1 MNAGVSITPC
11 PVVSRPERAFVLL
24 SVALTSNIGG
34 TLEMIAP
41 LASKQSSWRKTGSP
55 WQACYWTALA
65 VVFTWAIWQR
75 FALPLTPIADPDTWG
90 YLSPALR
97 KLTGAEFG
105 HSHGRNFLYPGFLY
119 FVLRCF
125 GDFRAIGV
133 VQHLLG
139 LAAGGLFLLTWRH
152 LRVFVPASLVNPSLH
167 NAFGLAGTAIYLLAS
182 DTIRIETQL
191 RPEGV
196 CAFLISI
203 SLYFAIQF
211 VSCSFLEH
219 RRTGTVV
226 CGSATVLTLLLL
238 ASAKPSFW
246 FAAIVI
252 MVPVTTFFLRS
263 NWGRQKIALGLGIA
277 LIASLVLWPER
288 ILSRKDEAS
297 QTFLPTMLFVI
308 HADLIRDQM
317 AADLQEHASL
327 PYSTDWLERVYVAL
341 NSEIAKSETNYPG
354 HYPSLQFDPEYLWFD
369 PSSITTQLRREF
381 GSNISALCDFY
392 RFYYWRTWQR
402 RPFRALQK
410 VARQFSIYYYPD
422 CPAYAAMKIWP
433 LMDVYE
439 RAVTSL
445 DSEEYRKIAR
455 SLPALT
461 DFMQRTKSLAE
472 NAPATKQQPILRA
485 ALADLAVSYM
495 SLLLLALILSAI
507 IFWKQARWRRLR
519 WLAALVFFGS
529 AYNAASCL
537 EVAIVNSLEV
547 HRYITVQMYA
557 TLLTQFLAFWL
568 ILEFALDIT
577 KHRDTIA
584 GDLVAPL

>member
-1 MNAGVSITPC
+1 MMAQ
-11 PVVSRPERAFVLL
+11 
-24 SVALTSNIGG
+24 
-34 TLEMIAP
+34 
-41 LASKQSSWRKTGSP
+41 LASRQSFRPGKDLLWP
-55 WQACYWTALA
+55 ICYWATVAFIFAWA
-65 VVFTWAIWQR
+65 VWQR
-75 FALPLTPIADPDTWG
+75 FKLPLSPIADPDTWG

-105 HSHGRNFLYPGFLY
+105 HSQGRNFLYPGFLY
-119 FVLRCF
+119 LVLCCF
-125 GDFRAIGV
+125 GDFRAIGI

-139 LAAGGLFLLTWRH
+139 LAAGGLFLLTWRR
-152 LRVFVPASLVNPSLH
+152 LRVFVPDSLVNPSLH
-167 NAFGLAGTAIYLLAS
+167 DAFGVTGTAIYLLAS

-191 RPEGV
+191 RPEGIS
-196 CAFLISI
+196 AFLISI
-203 SLYFAIQF
+203 NLYFAVQF
-211 VSCSFLEH
+211 ISCSFLEH
-219 RRTGTVV
+219 RRTGAIV
-226 CGSATVLTLLLL
+226 CGSATVLTSLLL

-246 FAAIVI
+246 FAAIVVT
-252 MVPVTTFFLRS
+252 VPVTAFFLRP
-263 NWGRQKIALGLGIA
+263 NWVRQKIALGLGMV

-308 HADLIRDQM
+308 HADLIRDQL
-317 AADLQEHASL
+317 ASDLKEHASL

-341 NSEIAKSETNYPG
+341 NSEIAKSQTNYPG
-354 HYPSLQFDPEYLWFD
+354 HYPSLNFDPEYLWFD

-381 GSNISALCDFY
+381 SSNISALCDFY

-410 VARQFSIYYYPD
+410 VACQFSIYYYPD

-445 DSEEYRKIAR
+445 DSEDYRKIAR

-461 DFMQRTKSLAE
+461 DFLQRTKSLAE
-472 NAPATKQQPILRA
+472 NAPASKQQGLLRHV
-485 ALADLAVSYM
+485 LADLAVSYL

-537 EVAIVNSLEV
+537 EIAIVNSLEV

-577 KHRDTIA
+577 QRRDTIA
-584 GDLVAPL
+584 RDLVAPS

>member
-1 MNAGVSITPC
+1 MAQ
-11 PVVSRPERAFVLL
+11 
-24 SVALTSNIGG
+24 
-34 TLEMIAP
+34 
-41 LASKQSSWRKTGSP
+41 LASRQSFRPGRDLLWP
-55 WQACYWTALA
+55 ICYWAPVAFIFAWA
-65 VVFTWAIWQR
+65 VWQR
-75 FALPLTPIADPDTWG
+75 FKLPLNPIADPDTWG

-105 HSHGRNFLYPGFLY
+105 HSQSRNFLYPGFLY
-119 FVLRCF
+119 LVLRCF

-139 LAAGGLFLLTWRH
+139 LAAGGLFVLTWR
-152 LRVFVPASLVNPSLH
+152 RVRTFVSDSLVNPSLH
-167 NAFGLAGTAIYLLAS
+167 DAFGLAGAAIYLLAS
-182 DTIRIETQL
+182 DTIRTETQL

-203 SLYFAIQF
+203 NLYFAVQF
-211 VSCSFLEH
+211 ISCSFLEH
-219 RRTGTVV
+219 RRTGAIV
-226 CGSATVLTLLLL
+226 CGSATVLTSLLL

-246 FAAIVI
+246 FAAIVV
-252 MVPVTTFFLRS
+252 MVPVTAFFFRQ
-263 NWGRQKIALGLGIA
+263 NWRRQKITLGLAIA
-277 LIASLVLWPER
+277 VTAALVLWPER
-288 ILSRKDEAS
+288 ILSRKDAES

-317 AADLQEHASL
+317 AEDLKENAHL
-327 PYSTDWLERVYVAL
+327 PYSREWLERVYAAL
-341 NSEIAKSETNYPG
+341 NSEIGKSQTNYPG
-354 HYPSLQFDPEYLWFD
+354 HYPSLKFNPEYLWFD

-381 GSNISALCDFY
+381 GGNVSALCDFY

-410 VARQFSIYYYPD
+410 VARQFSIYYYPN
-422 CPAYAAMKIWP
+422 CPAYAPMKIWP

-445 DSEEYRKIAR
+445 DSEDYRKIAR

-472 NAPATKQQPILRA
+472 NAPATKQQGLLRHV
-485 ALADLAVSYM
+485 LADLAVSYL

-519 WLAALVFFGS
+519 WLAAFVLFGS

-547 HRYITVQMYA
+547 HRYITVQLYA

-577 KHRDTIA
+577 RRRNTIA
-584 GDLVAPL
+584 RDLVAPL

>member
-1 MNAGVSITPC
+1 MV
-11 PVVSRPERAFVLL
+11 AFIF
-24 SVALTSNIGG
+24 A
-34 TLEMIAP
+34 
-41 LASKQSSWRKTGSP
+41 
-55 WQACYWTALA
+55 
-65 VVFTWAIWQR
+65 WAIWQR
-75 FALPLTPIADPDTWG
+75 FKLPLNPIADHDTWG

-105 HSHGRNFLYPGFLY
+105 HSQSRNFLYPGFLY
-119 FVLRCF
+119 LVLRCF
-125 GDFRAIGV
+125 GYFRAIGV
-133 VQHLLG
+133 MQHLLG
-139 LAAGGLFLLTWRH
+139 LAAGGLFLLTWR
-152 LRVFVPASLVNPSLH
+152 RVRAFVPDSLVNLSLH
-167 NAFGLAGTAIYLLAS
+167 DAFGLAGAAIYLLAS
-182 DTIRIETQL
+182 DTIRTETQL

-203 SLYFAIQF
+203 NLYFAVQF
-211 VSCSFLEH
+211 VSYSFLEH
-219 RRTGTVV
+219 RRTGAIV
-226 CGSATVLTLLLL
+226 CASATVLTSLLL

-246 FAAIVI
+246 FAAIVV
-252 MVPVTTFFLRS
+252 MVPVTAFFFRQ
-263 NWGRQKIALGLGIA
+263 NWWRQKIALGLAIA
-277 LIASLVLWPER
+277 VTAALVLWPER
-288 ILSRKDEAS
+288 ILSCKDAES

-317 AADLQEHASL
+317 AEDLKENAHL
-327 PYSTDWLERVYVAL
+327 PYSREWLERVYAAL
-341 NSEIAKSETNYPG
+341 NSEIGKSQTNYPG
-354 HYPSLQFDPEYLWFD
+354 HYPSLKFNPEYLWFD

-381 GSNISALCDFY
+381 GSNVSALCDFY

-410 VARQFSIYYYPD
+410 VARQFSIYYYPN
-422 CPAYAAMKIWP
+422 CPAYAPMKIWP

-445 DSEEYRKIAR
+445 DSEDYRKIAR

-472 NAPATKQQPILRA
+472 NAPATKQQGLLRHV
-485 ALADLAVSYM
+485 LADLAVSYL

-519 WLAALVFFGS
+519 WLAAFVLFGS

-547 HRYITVQMYA
+547 HRYSTVQLYA

-577 KHRDTIA
+577 QRRDTIA
-584 GDLVAPL
+584 RDLVAPS

>member
-1 MNAGVSITPC
+1 
-11 PVVSRPERAFVLL
+11 
-24 SVALTSNIGG
+24 
-34 TLEMIAP
+34 MIAP
-41 LASKQSSWRKTGSP
+41 LASNQSSWRKTGSL
-55 WQACYWTALA
+55 WQTCYWTALA

-105 HSHGRNFLYPGFLY
+105 HSQGRNFLYPGFLY
-119 FVLRCF
+119 LVLRCF

-139 LAAGGLFLLTWRH
+139 LAAGGLLLLIWRR
-152 LRVFVPASLVNPSLH
+152 LRVFVPDSLVNPSLH
-167 NAFGLAGTAIYLLAS
+167 DAFGLAGTAIYLLAS

-203 SLYFAIQF
+203 NLYFAVQF

-219 RRTGTVV
+219 RRTGAVV
-226 CGSATVLTLLLL
+226 YGSATVLTSLLL

-246 FAAIVI
+246 FAAIVV
-252 MVPVTTFFLRS
+252 MVRVTAFFLRS
-263 NWGRQKIALGLGIA
+263 NWVRQKIALGLGMA

-297 QTFLPTMLFVI
+297 QTFLPTMLFVV

-317 AADLQEHASL
+317 AADLKEHASL

-422 CPAYAAMKIWP
+422 CPAYVPMKIWP

-445 DSEEYRKIAR
+445 DSEEYRRIAR

-472 NAPATKQQPILRA
+472 NAPATKQQRILRD

-519 WLAALVFFGS
+519 WLAALVLFGS

-568 ILEFALDIT
+568 ILELALDIT
-577 KHRDTIA
+577 QRRDTIA
-584 GDLVAPL
+584 RDLVAPS

>member
-1 MNAGVSITPC
+1 
-11 PVVSRPERAFVLL
+11 
-24 SVALTSNIGG
+24 
-34 TLEMIAP
+34 MIVP

-65 VVFTWAIWQR
+65 VVFTWAIGQR

-433 LMDVYE
+433 LMHVYE

>member
-1 MNAGVSITPC
+1 MGQ
-11 PVVSRPERAFVLL
+11 
-24 SVALTSNIGG
+24 
-34 TLEMIAP
+34 
-41 LASKQSSWRKTGSP
+41 LASRQSFRPGKDLLWP
-55 WQACYWTALA
+55 ICYWATVAFIFAWA
-65 VVFTWAIWQR
+65 VWQR
-75 FALPLTPIADPDTWG
+75 FKLPLDPIADPDTWG

-105 HSHGRNFLYPGFLY
+105 HSQGRNFLYPGFLY
-119 FVLRCF
+119 LVLRGF

-139 LAAGGLFLLTWRH
+139 LAAGGLFLLTWRR
-152 LRVFVPASLVNPSLH
+152 LRVFVPDSLVNPSLH
-167 NAFGLAGTAIYLLAS
+167 DAFGLAGTAIYLLAS
-182 DTIRIETQL
+182 DTNRTETQL

-203 SLYFAIQF
+203 NLYFAVQF
-211 VSCSFLEH
+211 ISCSFLEH
-219 RRTGTVV
+219 RRTSAVV
-226 CGSATVLTLLLL
+226 CGNAIVLTSLLLG
-238 ASAKPSFW
+238 SAKPSFW
-246 FAAIVI
+246 FAAIVV
-252 MVPVTTFFLRS
+252 MVPVVAFFLRQ
-263 NWGRQKIALGLGIA
+263 NWWRQKIALGLAIA
-277 LIASLVLWPER
+277 VTAALVLWPEC
-288 ILSRKDEAS
+288 ILSRKDAES

-317 AADLQEHASL
+317 AEDLKENAHL
-327 PYSTDWLERVYVAL
+327 PYSREWLERVYAAL
-341 NSEIAKSETNYPG
+341 DSEIGKSQTNYPG
-354 HYPSLQFDPEYLWFD
+354 HYPSLKFNPEYLWFD

-381 GSNISALCDFY
+381 GSNVSALCDFY

-422 CPAYAAMKIWP
+422 CPAYASMKIWP

-439 RAVTSL
+439 RAATSL
-445 DSEEYRKIAR
+445 DSEDYRKIAR

-472 NAPATKQQPILRA
+472 NAPAIKQQGLLRHV
-485 ALADLAVSYM
+485 LADLAVSYL
-495 SLLLLALILSAI
+495 SLLLLALILSTI
-507 IFWKQARWRRLR
+507 IFWKQARWRRLK
-519 WLAALVFFGS
+519 WLAALVLFGS

-547 HRYITVQMYA
+547 HRYITVQMYS

>member
-1 MNAGVSITPC
+1 MGQ
-11 PVVSRPERAFVLL
+11 
-24 SVALTSNIGG
+24 
-34 TLEMIAP
+34 
-41 LASKQSSWRKTGSP
+41 LASRQSFRPGKDLLWP
-55 WQACYWTALA
+55 ICYWATVAFIFAWA
-65 VVFTWAIWQR
+65 VWQR
-75 FALPLTPIADPDTWG
+75 FKLPLDPIADPDTWG

-105 HSHGRNFLYPGFLY
+105 HSQGRNFLYPGFLY
-119 FVLRCF
+119 LVLRGF

-139 LAAGGLFLLTWRH
+139 LAAGGLFLLTWRR
-152 LRVFVPASLVNPSLH
+152 LRVFVPDSLVNPSLH
-167 NAFGLAGTAIYLLAS
+167 DAFGLAGTAIYLLAS
-182 DTIRIETQL
+182 DTNRTETQL

-203 SLYFAIQF
+203 NLYFAVQF
-211 VSCSFLEH
+211 ISCSFLEH
-219 RRTGTVV
+219 RRTSAVV
-226 CGSATVLTLLLL
+226 CGNAIALTSLLLG
-238 ASAKPSFW
+238 SAKPSFW
-246 FAAIVI
+246 FAAIVV
-252 MVPVTTFFLRS
+252 MVPVVAFFLRQ
-263 NWGRQKIALGLGIA
+263 NWWRQKIALGLAIA
-277 LIASLVLWPER
+277 VTAALVLWPEC
-288 ILSRKDEAS
+288 ILSRKDAES

-317 AADLQEHASL
+317 AEDLKENAHL
-327 PYSTDWLERVYVAL
+327 PYSREWLERVYAAL
-341 NSEIAKSETNYPG
+341 DSEIGKSQTNYPG
-354 HYPSLQFDPEYLWFD
+354 HYPSLKFNPEYLWFD

-381 GSNISALCDFY
+381 GSNVSALCDFY

-422 CPAYAAMKIWP
+422 CPAYASMKIWP

-439 RAVTSL
+439 RAATSL
-445 DSEEYRKIAR
+445 DSEDYRKIAR

-472 NAPATKQQPILRA
+472 NAPAIKQQGLLRHV
-485 ALADLAVSYM
+485 LADLAVSYL
-495 SLLLLALILSAI
+495 SVLLLALILSTI

-519 WLAALVFFGS
+519 WLAALVLFGS

-577 KHRDTIA
+577 QRRDTMA
-584 GDLVAPL
+584 RDLVAPS

>member
-1 MNAGVSITPC
+1 MGP
-11 PVVSRPERAFVLL
+11 RF
-24 SVALTSNIGG
+24 
-34 TLEMIAP
+34 EMMAQ
-41 LASKQSSWRKTGSP
+41 LASRQSFRPGRDLLWP
-55 WQACYWTALA
+55 ICYWATVAFIFAWA
-65 VVFTWAIWQR
+65 VWQR
-75 FALPLTPIADPDTWG
+75 FKLPLNPIADPDTWG

-105 HSHGRNFLYPGFLY
+105 HSQSRNFLYPGFLY
-119 FVLRCF
+119 LVLRCF

-139 LAAGGLFLLTWRH
+139 LAAGGLFLLTWR
-152 LRVFVPASLVNPSLH
+152 RVRAFVPDSLVNPSLH
-167 NAFGLAGTAIYLLAS
+167 DAFGLAGAAIYLLAS
-182 DTIRIETQL
+182 DTIQTETQL

-203 SLYFAIQF
+203 NLYFAVQF

-219 RRTGTVV
+219 RRTGAIV
-226 CGSATVLTLLLL
+226 CGSATVLTSLLL

-246 FAAIVI
+246 FAAIVV
-252 MVPVTTFFLRS
+252 MVPVTAFFFRQ
-263 NWGRQKIALGLGIA
+263 NWWRQKIALGLAIA
-277 LIASLVLWPER
+277 VTAALVLWPER
-288 ILSRKDEAS
+288 ILSRKDAES

-317 AADLQEHASL
+317 AEDLKENAHL
-327 PYSTDWLERVYVAL
+327 PYSREWLERVYAAL
-341 NSEIAKSETNYPG
+341 NSEIGKSQTNYPG
-354 HYPSLQFDPEYLWFD
+354 HYPSLKFNPEYLWFD

-381 GSNISALCDFY
+381 GSTVSALCDFY

-410 VARQFSIYYYPD
+410 VARQFSIYYYPN
-422 CPAYAAMKIWP
+422 CPAYAPMKIWP
-433 LMDVYE
+433 LMGVYE

-445 DSEEYRKIAR
+445 DSEDYRKIAR

-472 NAPATKQQPILRA
+472 NAPATKQQGLLRHV
-485 ALADLAVSYM
+485 LADLAVSYL

-519 WLAALVFFGS
+519 WLAAFVLFGS

-547 HRYITVQMYA
+547 HRYITVQLYA

-577 KHRDTIA
+577 RRRNTIA
-584 GDLVAPL
+584 RDLVAPL

>member
-1 MNAGVSITPC
+1 LRKIGPRFEMMAQL
-11 PVVSRPERAFVLL
+11 VSRQSFRPGRDLL
-24 SVALTSNIGG
+24 WPI
-34 TLEMIAP
+34 
-41 LASKQSSWRKTGSP
+41 
-55 WQACYWTALA
+55 CYWATLA
-65 VVFTWAIWQR
+65 FIFAWAVWQR
-75 FALPLTPIADPDTWG
+75 FKLPLNPIADPDTWG

-105 HSHGRNFLYPGFLY
+105 HSQGRNFLYPGFLY
-119 FVLRCF
+119 LVLRCF
-125 GDFRAIGV
+125 GDFRAIAI

-139 LAAGGLFLLTWRH
+139 VAAGGVLLLTWRR
-152 LRVFVPASLVNPSLH
+152 LRAFVPDSLVNPSLH
-167 NAFGLAGTAIYLLAS
+167 DAFGLAGAAIYLLAS
-182 DTIRIETQL
+182 DTIRTETQL

-196 CAFLISI
+196 CAFLIGI
-203 SLYFAIQF
+203 NLYFAVQF
-211 VSCSFLEH
+211 ISCSFLDH
-219 RRTGTVV
+219 RRTSAVV
-226 CGSATVLTLLLL
+226 CGNATVLTSLLL

-246 FAAIVI
+246 FAAIVV
-252 MVPVTTFFLRS
+252 MVPVTAFFFRQ
-263 NWGRQKIALGLGIA
+263 NWWRQKIAFGLAIA
-277 LIASLVLWPER
+277 VTAALALWPER
-288 ILSRKDEAS
+288 ILSRKDAES

-317 AADLQEHASL
+317 AEDLKENAHL
-327 PYSTDWLERVYVAL
+327 PYSREWLERVYAVL
-341 NSEIAKSETNYPG
+341 NSEIGKSQTSYPG
-354 HYPSLQFDPEYLWFD
+354 HYSSLKFNPEYLWFD

-381 GSNISALCDFY
+381 GGNVSALCDFY

-402 RPFRALQK
+402 RPLRALQK

-422 CPAYAAMKIWP
+422 CPAYAPMKIWP

-445 DSEEYRKIAR
+445 DSEEYRKIAQ

-472 NAPATKQQPILRA
+472 NAPATKQQGFLRHV
-485 ALADLAVSYM
+485 LAYLAVSYL

-519 WLAALVFFGS
+519 WLAALVLFGS

-568 ILEFALDIT
+568 ILEFALDIMQR
-577 KHRDTIA
+577 RDTIA
-584 GDLVAPL
+584 GDLVAPS

>member
-1 MNAGVSITPC
+1 MMGQ
-11 PVVSRPERAFVLL
+11 
-24 SVALTSNIGG
+24 
-34 TLEMIAP
+34 
-41 LASKQSSWRKTGSP
+41 LASRQSFRPGKDLLWP
-55 WQACYWTALA
+55 ICYWATVAFIFAWA
-65 VVFTWAIWQR
+65 VWQR
-75 FALPLTPIADPDTWG
+75 FKLPLDPIADPDTWG

-105 HSHGRNFLYPGFLY
+105 HSQGRNFLYPGFLY
-119 FVLRCF
+119 LVLRGF

-139 LAAGGLFLLTWRH
+139 LAAGGLFLLTWRR
-152 LRVFVPASLVNPSLH
+152 LRVFVPDSLVNPSLH
-167 NAFGLAGTAIYLLAS
+167 DAFGLAGTAIYLLAS
-182 DTIRIETQL
+182 DTNRTETQL

-203 SLYFAIQF
+203 NLYFAVQF
-211 VSCSFLEH
+211 ISCSFLEH
-219 RRTGTVV
+219 RRTSAVV
-226 CGSATVLTLLLL
+226 CGNAIVLTSLLLG
-238 ASAKPSFW
+238 SAKPSFW
-246 FAAIVI
+246 FAAIVV
-252 MVPVTTFFLRS
+252 MVPVVAFFLRQ
-263 NWGRQKIALGLGIA
+263 NWWRQKIALGLAIA
-277 LIASLVLWPER
+277 VTAALVLWPEC
-288 ILSRKDEAS
+288 ILSRKDAES

-317 AADLQEHASL
+317 AEDLKENAHL
-327 PYSTDWLERVYVAL
+327 PYSREWLERVYAAL
-341 NSEIAKSETNYPG
+341 DSEIGKSQTNYPG
-354 HYPSLQFDPEYLWFD
+354 HYPSLKFNPEYLWFD

-381 GSNISALCDFY
+381 GSNVSALCDFY

-422 CPAYAAMKIWP
+422 CPAYASMKIWP

-439 RAVTSL
+439 RAATSL
-445 DSEEYRKIAR
+445 DSEDYRKIAR

-472 NAPATKQQPILRA
+472 NAPAIKQQGLLRHV
-485 ALADLAVSYM
+485 LADLAVSYL
-495 SLLLLALILSAI
+495 SLLLLALILSTI
-507 IFWKQARWRRLR
+507 IFWKQARWRRLK
-519 WLAALVFFGS
+519 WLAALVLFGS

-547 HRYITVQMYA
+547 HRYITVQMYS
-557 TLLTQFLAFWL
+557 TLLTQFLAFWV

-577 KHRDTIA
+577 QRRDTMA
-584 GDLVAPL
+584 RDLVAPS

>member
-1 MNAGVSITPC
+1 MMAQ
-11 PVVSRPERAFVLL
+11 
-24 SVALTSNIGG
+24 
-34 TLEMIAP
+34 
-41 LASKQSSWRKTGSP
+41 LASRQSFRPGKDLLWP
-55 WQACYWTALA
+55 ICYWATVAFIFAWA
-65 VVFTWAIWQR
+65 VWQR
-75 FALPLTPIADPDTWG
+75 FKLPLSPIADPDTWG

-105 HSHGRNFLYPGFLY
+105 HSQSRNFLYPGVLY
-119 FVLRCF
+119 LVLRCF

-139 LAAGGLFLLTWRH
+139 VAAGGVLLLTWRR
-152 LRVFVPASLVNPSLH
+152 LLAFVPDSLVNPSLYD
-167 NAFGLAGTAIYLLAS
+167 AFGLAGTAIYLLAS

-203 SLYFAIQF
+203 NLYFAVQF
-211 VSCSFLEH
+211 ISCSFLEH
-219 RRTGTVV
+219 RRTSAVV
-226 CGSATVLTLLLL
+226 CGNATVLTSLLL

-246 FAAIVI
+246 FAAIVV
-252 MVPVTTFFLRS
+252 MVPFTAFFLRS
-263 NWGRQKIALGLGIA
+263 NGVRQKIALGLGMV
-277 LIASLVLWPER
+277 LVASLVLWPER

-317 AADLQEHASL
+317 AADLKENASL

-410 VARQFSIYYYPD
+410 VTRQFSHYYYPN
-422 CPAYAAMKIWP
+422 CPAYGPMKIWP

-445 DSEEYRKIAR
+445 DSEDYRKIAR

-472 NAPATKQQPILRA
+472 NAPATKQQGLLRHV
-485 ALADLAVSYM
+485 LADLAVSYL
-495 SLLLLALILSAI
+495 SLLLLALTLSAI
-507 IFWKQARWRRLR
+507 IFRKQARWRRLR
-519 WLAALVFFGS
+519 WLAALVLFGS

-547 HRYITVQMYA
+547 HRYMTVQMYA
-557 TLLTQFLAFWL
+557 TLLTQFLAFRL

-577 KHRDTIA
+577 EWRDTIA
-584 GDLVAPL
+584 RDLVAPS

>member
-1 MNAGVSITPC
+1 MAQ
-11 PVVSRPERAFVLL
+11 
-24 SVALTSNIGG
+24 
-34 TLEMIAP
+34 
-41 LASKQSSWRKTGSP
+41 LASRQSFRPGKDLLWP
-55 WQACYWTALA
+55 ICYWATVAFIFAWA
-65 VVFTWAIWQR
+65 VWQR
-75 FALPLTPIADPDTWG
+75 FKLPLSPIADPDTWG

-105 HSHGRNFLYPGFLY
+105 HTQSRNFLYPGFLY
-119 FVLRCF
+119 LVLRCF

-139 LAAGGLFLLTWRH
+139 VAAGGVLLLTWRR
-152 LRVFVPASLVNPSLH
+152 LLAFVPDSLVNPSLYD
-167 NAFGLAGTAIYLLAS
+167 AFGLAGTAIYLLAS

-203 SLYFAIQF
+203 NLYFAVQF
-211 VSCSFLEH
+211 ISCSFLKH
-219 RRTGTVV
+219 RRTSAVV
-226 CGSATVLTLLLL
+226 CGNATVLTSLLL

-246 FAAIVI
+246 FAAIVV
-252 MVPVTTFFLRS
+252 MVPVSAFFLRS
-263 NWGRQKIALGLGIA
+263 NWVRQKIALGLGMV

-317 AADLQEHASL
+317 AADLKENASL

-410 VARQFSIYYYPD
+410 VARQFSIYYYPN
-422 CPAYAAMKIWP
+422 CPAYVPMKIWP
-433 LMDVYE
+433 LMDGYE

-445 DSEEYRKIAR
+445 DLEEYRKIAR

-461 DFMQRTKSLAE
+461 DFMQRTKSLAK

-507 IFWKQARWRRLR
+507 IFWKQARWRRLS
-519 WLAALVFFGS
+519 WLAALALFGS

-568 ILEFALDIT
+568 ILEFALDIMQ
-577 KHRDTIA
+577 RRATIA
-584 GDLVAPL
+584 GDLVAPS

>member
-1 MNAGVSITPC
+1 MMAQ
-11 PVVSRPERAFVLL
+11 
-24 SVALTSNIGG
+24 
-34 TLEMIAP
+34 
-41 LASKQSSWRKTGSP
+41 LASRQSFRPGKDLLWP
-55 WQACYWTALA
+55 ICYWATVAFIFAWA
-65 VVFTWAIWQR
+65 VWQR
-75 FALPLTPIADPDTWG
+75 FKLPLSPIADPDTWG

-105 HSHGRNFLYPGFLY
+105 HTQSRNFLYPGFLY
-119 FVLRCF
+119 LVLRCF

-139 LAAGGLFLLTWRH
+139 LAAGGLFLLTWRR
-152 LRVFVPASLVNPSLH
+152 LRVFVPDSLVNPSLH
-167 NAFGLAGTAIYLLAS
+167 DAFGLAGTAIYLLTS

-203 SLYFAIQF
+203 NLYFAVQF
-211 VSCSFLEH
+211 ISCSFLEH
-219 RRTGTVV
+219 RRTSAVV
-226 CGSATVLTLLLL
+226 CGNATVLTSLLL

-246 FAAIVI
+246 FAAIVV
-252 MVPVTTFFLRS
+252 MVPVTAFFLRS
-263 NWGRQKIALGLGIA
+263 NWVRQKIALGLGMV

-317 AADLQEHASL
+317 AADLKENASL

-369 PSSITTQLRREF
+369 RSSITTQLRREF

-410 VARQFSIYYYPD
+410 VARQFSIYYYPN
-422 CPAYAAMKIWP
+422 CPAYAPMKIWP

-445 DSEEYRKIAR
+445 DSEDYRKIAR
-455 SLPALT
+455 SLPVLA

-472 NAPATKQQPILRA
+472 NAPATKQQGLLRHV
-485 ALADLAVSYM
+485 LADLAVSYLF
-495 SLLLLALILSAI
+495 LLLLALILSAI
-507 IFWKQARWRRLR
+507 IFWKQARWRRLK
-519 WLAALVFFGS
+519 WLAALVLFGS

-547 HRYITVQMYA
+547 HRYMTVQMYA

-577 KHRDTIA
+577 QRRDTIA
-584 GDLVAPL
+584 RDLVAPS

>member
-1 MNAGVSITPC
+1 MMAQ
-11 PVVSRPERAFVLL
+11 
-24 SVALTSNIGG
+24 
-34 TLEMIAP
+34 
-41 LASKQSSWRKTGSP
+41 LASRQSFRPGKDLLWP
-55 WQACYWTALA
+55 ICYWATVAFIFAWA
-65 VVFTWAIWQR
+65 VWQR
-75 FALPLTPIADPDTWG
+75 FKLPLSPIADPDTWG

-105 HSHGRNFLYPGFLY
+105 HTQSRNFLYPGFLY
-119 FVLRCF
+119 LVLRCF

-139 LAAGGLFLLTWRH
+139 VAAGGVLLLTWRR
-152 LRVFVPASLVNPSLH
+152 LLAFVPDSLVNPSLYD
-167 NAFGLAGTAIYLLAS
+167 AFGLAGTAIYLLAS

-203 SLYFAIQF
+203 NLYFAVQF
-211 VSCSFLEH
+211 ISCSFLEH
-219 RRTGTVV
+219 RRTSAVV
-226 CGSATVLTLLLL
+226 CGNATVLTSLLL

-246 FAAIVI
+246 FAAIVV
-252 MVPVTTFFLRS
+252 MVPVSAFFLRS
-263 NWGRQKIALGLGIA
+263 NWVRQKIALGLGMV

-317 AADLQEHASL
+317 AADLKENASL

-410 VARQFSIYYYPD
+410 VARQFSIYYYPN
-422 CPAYAAMKIWP
+422 CPAYVPMKIWP

-445 DSEEYRKIAR
+445 DLEEYRKIAR

-461 DFMQRTKSLAE
+461 DFMQRTKSLAK

-507 IFWKQARWRRLR
+507 IFRKQARWWRLR
-519 WLAALVFFGS
+519 WLAALVLFGS

-577 KHRDTIA
+577 QRRDTIA
-584 GDLVAPL
+584 RDLVAPS

>member
-1 MNAGVSITPC
+1 MLF
-11 PVVSRPERAFVLL
+11 R
-24 SVALTSNIGG
+24 
-34 TLEMIAP
+34 
-41 LASKQSSWRKTGSP
+41 SW
-55 WQACYWTALA
+55 A
-65 VVFTWAIWQR
+65 VWQR
-75 FALPLTPIADPDTWG
+75 FKLPLDPIADPDTWG
-90 YLSPALR
+90 YLSPPLR

-105 HSHGRNFLYPGFLY
+105 HSQGRNFLYPGFLY
-119 FVLRCF
+119 LVLRGF

-139 LAAGGLFLLTWRH
+139 LAAGGLFLLTWRR
-152 LRVFVPASLVNPSLH
+152 LRVFVPDSLVNPSLH
-167 NAFGLAGTAIYLLAS
+167 DAFGLAGTAIYLLAS
-182 DTIRIETQL
+182 DTNRTETQL

-203 SLYFAIQF
+203 NLYFAVQF
-211 VSCSFLEH
+211 ISCSFLEH
-219 RRTGTVV
+219 RRTSAVV
-226 CGSATVLTLLLL
+226 CGNAIVLTSLLLG
-238 ASAKPSFW
+238 SAKPSFW
-246 FAAIVI
+246 FAAIVV
-252 MVPVTTFFLRS
+252 MVPVVAFFLRQ
-263 NWGRQKIALGLGIA
+263 NWWRQKIALGLAIA
-277 LIASLVLWPER
+277 VTAALVLWPEC
-288 ILSRKDEAS
+288 ILSRKDAES

-317 AADLQEHASL
+317 AEDLKENAHL
-327 PYSTDWLERVYVAL
+327 PYSREWLERVYAAL
-341 NSEIAKSETNYPG
+341 DSEIGKSQTNYPG
-354 HYPSLQFDPEYLWFD
+354 HYPSLKFNPEYLWFD

-381 GSNISALCDFY
+381 GSNVSALCDFY

-422 CPAYAAMKIWP
+422 CPAYASMKIWP

-439 RAVTSL
+439 RAATSL
-445 DSEEYRKIAR
+445 DSEDYRKIAR

-472 NAPATKQQPILRA
+472 NAPAIKQQGLLRHV
-485 ALADLAVSYM
+485 LADLAVSYL
-495 SLLLLALILSAI
+495 SLLLLALILSTI
-507 IFWKQARWRRLR
+507 IFWKQARWRRLK
-519 WLAALVFFGS
+519 WLAALVLFGS

-547 HRYITVQMYA
+547 HRYITVQMYS

-577 KHRDTIA
+577 QRRDTMA
-584 GDLVAPL
+584 RDLVAPS

>member
-1 MNAGVSITPC
+1 MMAQ
-11 PVVSRPERAFVLL
+11 
-24 SVALTSNIGG
+24 
-34 TLEMIAP
+34 
-41 LASKQSSWRKTGSP
+41 LASRQSFRPGRDLLWP
-55 WQACYWTALA
+55 ICYWATVAFIFAWA
-65 VVFTWAIWQR
+65 VWQR
-75 FALPLTPIADPDTWG
+75 FKLPLNPIADPDTWG

-105 HSHGRNFLYPGFLY
+105 HSQSRNFLYPGFLY
-119 FVLRCF
+119 LVLRCF

-139 LAAGGLFLLTWRH
+139 LAAGGLFLLTWR
-152 LRVFVPASLVNPSLH
+152 RVRAFVSDSLVNPSLH
-167 NAFGLAGTAIYLLAS
+167 DAFGLAGAAIYLLAS
-182 DTIRIETQL
+182 DTIQTETQL

-203 SLYFAIQF
+203 NLYFAVQF

-219 RRTGTVV
+219 RRTGAIV
-226 CGSATVLTLLLL
+226 CGSATVLTSLLL

-246 FAAIVI
+246 FAAIVV
-252 MVPVTTFFLRS
+252 MVPVTAFFFRQ
-263 NWGRQKIALGLGIA
+263 NWWRQKIALGLAIA
-277 LIASLVLWPER
+277 VTAALVLWPER
-288 ILSRKDEAS
+288 ILSRKDADS

-317 AADLQEHASL
+317 AEDLKENAHL
-327 PYSTDWLERVYVAL
+327 PYSREWLERVYAAL
-341 NSEIAKSETNYPG
+341 NSEIGKSQTNYPG
-354 HYPSLQFDPEYLWFD
+354 HYPSLKFNPEYLWFD

-381 GSNISALCDFY
+381 GSTVSALCDFY

-410 VARQFSIYYYPD
+410 VARQFSIYYYPN
-422 CPAYAAMKIWP
+422 CPAYAPMKIWP
-433 LMDVYE
+433 LMGVYE

-445 DSEEYRKIAR
+445 DSEDYRKIAR

-472 NAPATKQQPILRA
+472 NAPATKQQGLLRHV
-485 ALADLAVSYM
+485 LADLAVSYL

-519 WLAALVFFGS
+519 WLAAFVLFGS

-547 HRYITVQMYA
+547 HRYITVQLYA

-577 KHRDTIA
+577 RRRNTIA
-584 GDLVAPL
+584 RDLVAPL

>member
-1 MNAGVSITPC
+1 MMAQ
-11 PVVSRPERAFVLL
+11 
-24 SVALTSNIGG
+24 
-34 TLEMIAP
+34 
-41 LASKQSSWRKTGSP
+41 LASRQSFRPGRDLLWP
-55 WQACYWTALA
+55 ICYWATVAFIFACA
-65 VVFTWAIWQR
+65 VWQR
-75 FALPLTPIADPDTWG
+75 FKLPLNPIADPDTWG

-105 HSHGRNFLYPGFLY
+105 HSQSRNFLYPGFLY
-119 FVLRCF
+119 LVLRCF

-139 LAAGGLFLLTWRH
+139 LAAGGLFLLTWR
-152 LRVFVPASLVNPSLH
+152 RVRAFVSDSLVNPSLH
-167 NAFGLAGTAIYLLAS
+167 DAFGLAGAAIYLLAS
-182 DTIRIETQL
+182 DTIQTETQL

-203 SLYFAIQF
+203 NLYFAVQF

-219 RRTGTVV
+219 RRTGAIV
-226 CGSATVLTLLLL
+226 CGSATVLTSLLL

-246 FAAIVI
+246 FAAIVV
-252 MVPVTTFFLRS
+252 MVPVTAFFFRQ
-263 NWGRQKIALGLGIA
+263 NWWRQKIALGLAIA
-277 LIASLVLWPER
+277 VTAALVLWPER
-288 ILSRKDEAS
+288 ILSRKDAES

-317 AADLQEHASL
+317 AEDLKENAHL
-327 PYSTDWLERVYVAL
+327 PYSREWLERVYAAL
-341 NSEIAKSETNYPG
+341 NSEIGKSQTNYPG
-354 HYPSLQFDPEYLWFD
+354 HYPSLKFNPEYLWFD

-381 GSNISALCDFY
+381 GNNISALCDFY

-422 CPAYAAMKIWP
+422 CPAYAPMKIWP
-433 LMDVYE
+433 LMGVYE

-445 DSEEYRKIAR
+445 DSEDYRKIAR

-472 NAPATKQQPILRA
+472 NAPATKQQGLLRHV
-485 ALADLAVSYM
+485 LADLAVSYL

-519 WLAALVFFGS
+519 WLAAFVLFGS

-547 HRYITVQMYA
+547 HRYITVQLYA

-577 KHRDTIA
+577 RRRNTIA
-584 GDLVAPL
+584 RDLVAPL

>member
-1 MNAGVSITPC
+1 MMAQ
-11 PVVSRPERAFVLL
+11 
-24 SVALTSNIGG
+24 
-34 TLEMIAP
+34 
-41 LASKQSSWRKTGSP
+41 LASRESFRPGKDLLWP
-55 WQACYWTALA
+55 ICYWATVAFIFACA
-65 VVFTWAIWQR
+65 VWQR
-75 FALPLTPIADPDTWG
+75 FKLPLSPIADPDTWG

-105 HSHGRNFLYPGFLY
+105 HTQSRNFLYPGFLY
-119 FVLRCF
+119 LVLRCF

-139 LAAGGLFLLTWRH
+139 LAAGGLFLLTWR
-152 LRVFVPASLVNPSLH
+152 RVRAFVPDSLVNPSLH
-167 NAFGLAGTAIYLLAS
+167 DAFGLAGAAIYLLAS
-182 DTIRIETQL
+182 DTIRTETQL

-203 SLYFAIQF
+203 NLYFAVQF
-211 VSCSFLEH
+211 VSYSFLEH
-219 RRTGTVV
+219 RRTGAIV
-226 CGSATVLTLLLL
+226 CASATVLTSLLL

-246 FAAIVI
+246 FAAIVV
-252 MVPVTTFFLRS
+252 MVPVTAFFFRQ
-263 NWGRQKIALGLGIA
+263 NWWRQKIALGLAIA
-277 LIASLVLWPER
+277 VTAALVLWPER
-288 ILSRKDEAS
+288 ILSRKDAES

-317 AADLQEHASL
+317 AEDLKENAHL
-327 PYSTDWLERVYVAL
+327 PYSREWLERVYAAL
-341 NSEIAKSETNYPG
+341 NSEIGKSQTNYPG
-354 HYPSLQFDPEYLWFD
+354 HYPSLKFNPEYLWFD

-381 GSNISALCDFY
+381 GSTVSALCDFY

-410 VARQFSIYYYPD
+410 VARQFSIYYYPN
-422 CPAYAAMKIWP
+422 CPAYAPMKIWP
-433 LMDVYE
+433 LMGVYE

-445 DSEEYRKIAR
+445 DSEDYRKIAR

-472 NAPATKQQPILRA
+472 NAPATKQQGLLRHV
-485 ALADLAVSYM
+485 LADLAVSYL

-519 WLAALVFFGS
+519 WLAAFVLFGS

-547 HRYITVQMYA
+547 HRYITVQLYA

-577 KHRDTIA
+577 RRRNTIA
-584 GDLVAPL
+584 RDLVAPL

>member
-1 MNAGVSITPC
+1 
-11 PVVSRPERAFVLL
+11 
-24 SVALTSNIGG
+24 
-34 TLEMIAP
+34 MIAQ
-41 LASKQSSWRKTGSP
+41 LATSESSQLKSDSVWRL
-55 WQACYWTALA
+55 CYWTALA
-65 VVFTWAIWQR
+65 FIFTWAVWQR
-75 FALPLTPIADPDTWG
+75 FVLPLDPIADPDTWG

-105 HSHGRNFLYPGFLY
+105 HSQGRNFLYPGFLY
-119 FVLRCF
+119 LVLRCF

-139 LAAGGLFLLTWRH
+139 LAAGGLFLLSWR
-152 LRVFVPASLVNPSLH
+152 RVRAFVPDSLVNPSLH
-167 NAFGLAGTAIYLLAS
+167 DALGLAGAAIYLLAS

-203 SLYFAIQF
+203 NLYFAVRF

-219 RRTGTVV
+219 RRTGAIV
-226 CGSATVLTLLLL
+226 CGSATVLTSLLL

-246 FAAIVI
+246 FAAIVV
-252 MVPVTTFFLRS
+252 MVPVAAFFARR
-263 NWGRQKIALGLGIA
+263 NWGRQKIALGLGMV

-317 AADLQEHASL
+317 ASDLKEHASL

-354 HYPSLQFDPEYLWFD
+354 HYPSLNFDPEYLWFD
-369 PSSITTQLRREF
+369 PSSIATQLRREF
-381 GSNISALCDFY
+381 GSNVSALCDFY

-410 VARQFSIYYYPD
+410 VARQFSIYYFPD
-422 CPAYAAMKIWP
+422 CPAYTPMKIWP

-461 DFMQRTKSLAE
+461 DFLQRTKSLAE
-472 NAPATKQQPILRA
+472 NAPATKQQRLLRD
-485 ALADLAVSYM
+485 ALAGLAVSNM
-495 SLLLLALILSAI
+495 SLLVLGLILSAI

-519 WLAALVFFGS
+519 WLAALVLFGS

-577 KHRDTIA
+577 QRRDTIA
-584 GDLVAPL
+584 RDLVAPS